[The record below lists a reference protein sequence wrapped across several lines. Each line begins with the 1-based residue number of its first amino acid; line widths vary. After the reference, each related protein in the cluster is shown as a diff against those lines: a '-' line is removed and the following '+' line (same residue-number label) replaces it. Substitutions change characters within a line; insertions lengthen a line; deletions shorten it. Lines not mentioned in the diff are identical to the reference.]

1 MRKVNLFCLLCVS
14 LALAGL
20 ALPTRAPAQQTG
32 ATEVICNKQ
41 FVLSGSPAVSI
52 TQFVAGVPN
61 VPISVCGW
69 FFTSGAATSTSQISA
84 GTGTNCNANQVFV
97 SPAIVLA
104 PNQSASFSPGR
115 AFYSTPG
122 GYQLCYQVVGTGP
135 TGIVVLYFQQQ

>member
-1 MRKVNLFCLLCVS
+1 MRKVSLSLLCVS

-20 ALPTRAPAQQTG
+20 VQSRDAPAQQTG

-52 TQFVAGVPN
+52 IQFVAGQSG

-69 FFTSGAATSTSQISA
+69 FFTSGAATSTAQISA

-97 SPAIVLA
+97 SPAVVLA
-104 PNQSASFSPGR
+104 PNQSVGLTPGR
-115 AFYSTPG
+115 AFYSTPA
-122 GYQLCYQVVGTGP
+122 GYMLCYNIVGTGP
-135 TGIVVLYFQQQ
+135 TGIVVWYFQ